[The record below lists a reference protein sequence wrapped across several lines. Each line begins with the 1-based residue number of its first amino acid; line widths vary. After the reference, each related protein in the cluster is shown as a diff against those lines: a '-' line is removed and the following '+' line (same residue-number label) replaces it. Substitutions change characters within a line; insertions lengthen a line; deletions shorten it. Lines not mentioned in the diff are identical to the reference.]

1 MKKYWIILILVII
14 AGICI
19 PVVIVYY
26 DVPHAP
32 KPILVYLNTDSMK
45 EAHVTDSS
53 SEPNIIKVYL
63 CGHKNTAKDTIPWAD
78 AYLCRASDKADS
90 LAGDSLIVYLDT
102 QMQENLK
109 DTVGIDQFEAGI
121 KVSKKFK
128 KCKVMLPPKLID
140 SIKKYKYKYGMV
152 YLKGFLD

>member
-1 MKKYWIILILVII
+1 MTLVVI
-14 AGICI
+14 AGISI
-19 PVVIVYY
+19 PVVIIYNAI
-26 DVPHAP
+26 PHAP
-32 KPILVYLNTDSMK
+32 KPVLVYLNTDSMK
-45 EAHVTDSS
+45 ETCAKDSINS
-53 SEPNIIKVYL
+53 ILGQYIMKVYL

-78 AYLCRASDKADS
+78 TYLCRASNKANS

-109 DTVGIDQFEAGI
+109 DTVGVTQFQAGI

-128 KCKVMLPPKLID
+128 KCKVMLPPKLVD